1 MRMPA
6 KLYAH
11 LSWATAG
18 RLSMIDARTE
28 GFLGRFLPV
37 EARRHGACILALGMV
52 ADHVHLVL
60 HLPVVSNIPRLV
72 QGLKGASARLINQ
85 SRGTGRP
92 SLKWASGYDLRSVS
106 PSQLDRVIAYVRQQA
121 ERHRRRAIDPM

>member
-1 MRMPA
+1 MPA
-6 KLYAH
+6 KLYVH

-28 GFLGRFLPV
+28 EFLRRFLPV

-60 HLPVVSNIPRLV
+60 RLAVVSNIPRLV
-72 QGLKGASARLINQ
+72 
-85 SRGTGRP
+85 
-92 SLKWASGYDLRSVS
+92 
-106 PSQLDRVIAYVRQQA
+106 
-121 ERHRRRAIDPM
+121 

>member
-1 MRMPA
+1 
-6 KLYAH
+6 
-11 LSWATAG
+11 
-18 RLSMIDARTE
+18 MIDAQAE

-60 HLPVVSNIPRLV
+60 RLSVVSNIPRLV
-72 QGLKGASARLINQ
+72 QGFKGASARLINH

-121 ERHRRRAIDPM
+121 ERHPRRATDPT

>member
-1 MRMPA
+1 MPV

-18 RLSMIDARTE
+18 RLSMIDVQTE
-28 GFLGRFLPV
+28 GFLRRFLPV
-37 EARRHGACILALGMV
+37 EARRHGACILVLGMV

-60 HLPVVSNIPRLV
+60 RLSVVSNIPRLV
-72 QGLKGASARLINQ
+72 QGFKGASARLINQ
-85 SRGTGRP
+85 SRGAGRP

-106 PSQLDRVIAYVRQQA
+106 PSQLYRVIAYVRQHA
-121 ERHRRRAIDPM
+121 ERHPRRAIDPM

>member
-1 MRMPA
+1 MASRISVPIMPV

-28 GFLGRFLPV
+28 GFLRRFLPL

-52 ADHVHLVL
+52 TDHVHLVL
-60 HLPVVSNIPRLV
+60 RLPAVSDIPRLV
-72 QGLKGASARLINQ
+72 QGFKKGRVPGSSTSPAPPNARC
-85 SRGTGRP
+85 
-92 SLKWASGYDLRSVS
+92 
-106 PSQLDRVIAYVRQQA
+106 
-121 ERHRRRAIDPM
+121 